1 MERLQA
7 FQAVAHESG
16 FVDVQECDDGTVL
29 WLRRETQDAATQTH
43 QRICIDSL
51 TNSVTVYWTTSD
63 GRMDSKTFRTA
74 SGLQE
79 WLAPDPVNNVLNDL
93 PRIDQRRFISE

>member
-1 MERLQA
+1 MHREITMERLQA

-29 WLRRETQDAATQTH
+29 WLRRETLDAATQTH
-43 QRICIDSL
+43 QRICIDSV

-63 GRMDSKTFRTA
+63 GRTDSKTFRTA
-74 SGLQE
+74 PGLQE
-79 WLAPDPVNNVLNDL
+79 WFGSDPG
-93 PRIDQRRFISE
+93 QRVSMTTCHG